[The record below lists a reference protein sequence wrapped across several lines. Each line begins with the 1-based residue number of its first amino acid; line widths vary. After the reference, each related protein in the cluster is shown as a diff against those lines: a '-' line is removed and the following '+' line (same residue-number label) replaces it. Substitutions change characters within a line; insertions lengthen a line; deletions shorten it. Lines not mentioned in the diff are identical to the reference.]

1 MPSKVAIVDPGAS
14 MEPEFMP
21 HPLAWEYFP
30 SSSGFDVLVQYPGFI
45 AFTLG

>member
-21 HPLAWEYFP
+21 RLPAWYYFP
-30 SSSGFDVLVQYPGFI
+30 GSKGFQRRV
-45 AFTLG
+45 